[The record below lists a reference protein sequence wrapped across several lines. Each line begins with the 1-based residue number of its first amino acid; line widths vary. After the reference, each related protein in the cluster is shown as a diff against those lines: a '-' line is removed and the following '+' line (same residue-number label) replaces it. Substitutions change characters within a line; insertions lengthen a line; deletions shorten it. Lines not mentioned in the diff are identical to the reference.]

1 MAPGAG
7 AGLVER
13 PRLISKLE
21 RAGTPV
27 ILLNAPSGYG
37 KSVLVRQ
44 WSEIDPRPFMPVL
57 LGAYFNDPA
66 LLLASIVEAL
76 NRIEPV
82 EDDVLGALSSPVPG
96 IEKIVLPRLRESLA
110 SRKKPFVLFL
120 DEMEHIDSPD
130 SLAVISAVGTHM
142 PRASQLVLASRREP
156 GLPVG
161 SLRAHRQLTEFGV
174 TDLTLSKAEGE
185 VLLAGLGL
193 SPSPKQLDV
202 LMQRTEG
209 WPAAL
214 YLAGMAL
221 AESPDF
227 GSAVRRFAGDD
238 RIVVDYIREEFLLS
252 VSQSRL
258 EFLRRA
264 SVMDRLSGDLCDFV
278 LQTTGSAALL
288 QDLSRANM
296 LLIPLDRRDEW
307 FRFHPLF
314 RDMLESE
321 LRKQEPAIERELNR
335 RASDWWAGRGDWD
348 RAINHAITCGAVGR
362 AGELLWLGIPEYV
375 TRGRNQTVISWLDM
389 LGQEAVSSDAALS
402 LTAAATNVTRGDGVM
417 AEHWVAVARRL
428 LEEQGA
434 GSGELGVF
442 LKAGQSIIEAALA
455 RNGIQDMN
463 ERVSEAAAVLPDD
476 NPWMSLCRLLQG
488 VSLHLTGRRD
498 EAREMLTDG
507 SRRGAVSAPNVQGLC
522 LAQLALMSIE
532 DDDWHRADQL
542 ISQARKQINQ
552 SGLID
557 YPMMALAM
565 AISAGVR
572 ARAGLPEKAAEDL
585 AIARDLLGQ
594 LNDFAAWYE
603 LETRLGIARAAARL
617 GDHELAS
624 EMFAEARR
632 TAALI
637 PDATVIDDWLT
648 DTAGIVETAS
658 ASTSGTLTPAELRI
672 LQFLPTHLSFPQIA
686 ERSFVSTNT
695 VKTHARNVYRKPDAA
710 SRQEAVEK
718 ARKAG
723 MLDGSAGP

>member
-1 MAPGAG
+1 MAPGSG

-21 RAGTPV
+21 NAGTPV
-27 ILLNAPSGYG
+27 VLLNAPSGYG

-44 WSEIDPRPFMPVL
+44 WSEVDPRPFVPVL
-57 LGAYFNDPA
+57 LGEYFNDPA

-76 NRIEPV
+76 DRVEPV
-82 EDDVLGALSSPVPG
+82 SADVLDALSSPEPG
-96 IEKIVLPRLRESLA
+96 IERIVLPRLRDSLA
-110 SRKKPFVLFL
+110 SRKQPLVLFL
-120 DEMEHIDSPD
+120 DELEHIDSPD
-130 SLAVISAVGTHM
+130 SLAVISAVGKHM

-161 SLRAHRQLTEFGV
+161 SLRAHRQLTEFGA
-174 TDLTLSKAEGE
+174 TDLTLSKSEGE

-193 SPSPKQLDV
+193 NPTPKQLDV

-221 AESPDF
+221 AESTDL

-238 RIVVDYIREEFLLS
+238 RIVVDYIRDEFLLS
-252 VSQSRL
+252 VSQSQL

-264 SVMDRLSGDLCDFV
+264 AVMDRLSGDLCDFV
-278 LQTTGSAALL
+278 LETSGSAALL
-288 QDLSRANM
+288 RDLSRSNM

-321 LRKQEPAIERELNR
+321 LRKEEPEAERDLNR

-348 RAINHAITCGAVGR
+348 RAINHAISCGAINR

-375 TRGRNQTVISWLDM
+375 TRGRNPTVIGWLDM
-389 LGQEAVSSDAALS
+389 LGEEAVSSDPALS

-417 AEHWVAVARRL
+417 AEHWLAVARRL
-428 LEEQGA
+428 LNEDHDP
-434 GSGELGVF
+434 GEFEVF
-442 LKAGQSIIEAALA
+442 LNAGLAMIGAALA

-463 ERVSEAAAVLPDD
+463 ALAGEAAAVLPDD

-488 VSLHLTGRRD
+488 ASLHLTGRRE

-507 SRRGAVSAPNVQGLC
+507 ARRGAVSAPNVQGLC

-532 DDDWHRADQL
+532 EDDWHRADQL

-585 AIARDLLGQ
+585 AIARNLLDQ
-594 LNDFAAWYE
+594 LNDFAPWYE

-617 GDHELAS
+617 GDHELAN

-637 PDATVIDDWLT
+637 ADATVVDDWLT
-648 DTAGIVETAS
+648 NTAGIVETAS

-672 LQFLPTHLSFPQIA
+672 LQYLPTHLSFPQIA
-686 ERSFVSTNT
+686 ERSFFSTNT
-695 VKTHARNVYRKPDAA
+695 VKTHARNVYRKLDAA

-718 ARKAG
+718 ARTAG
-723 MLDGSAGP
+723 MLDESSGP